1 MVGNDFSP
9 PNRKRLG
16 GTLLD
21 INAERTSKAS
31 CNEKIKVADLWGL
44 TFIGDFATIGRM
56 PLLNILVLC
65 GDLPPSVLAIKEC
78 TEQLVKGGKKDASY
92 VASEFGEEVEKMD
105 RTGTYA
111 DFFWFDGASN
121 VQKAGEIL
129 TVKHPHAACY
139 PGFEHNVSRV
149 FYLFSR
155 IPGIRVSWAV
165 AVAHNF
171 HDRC

>member
-1 MVGNDFSP
+1 M
-9 PNRKRLG
+9 
-16 GTLLD
+16 
-21 INAERTSKAS
+21 A
-31 CNEKIKVADLWGL
+31 
-44 TFIGDFATIGRM
+44 
-56 PLLNILVLC
+56 
-65 GDLPPSVLAIKEC
+65 
-78 TEQLVKGGKKDASY
+78 GGKKDASY
-92 VASEFGEEVEKMD
+92 VASEFNKEVEKMD
-105 RTGTYA
+105 TTGTYA

-165 AVAHNF
+165 AVIKLAS
-171 HDRC
+171 

>member
-1 MVGNDFSP
+1 MVGNDFTP

-21 INAERTSKAS
+21 LNAERTSKAS

-92 VASEFGEEVEKMD
+92 VASEFSKEVEKMD
-105 RTGTYA
+105 KTGT
-111 DFFWFDGASN
+111 SN

-129 TVKHPHAACY
+129 TIKHPHAACY

-171 HDRC
+171 HDR